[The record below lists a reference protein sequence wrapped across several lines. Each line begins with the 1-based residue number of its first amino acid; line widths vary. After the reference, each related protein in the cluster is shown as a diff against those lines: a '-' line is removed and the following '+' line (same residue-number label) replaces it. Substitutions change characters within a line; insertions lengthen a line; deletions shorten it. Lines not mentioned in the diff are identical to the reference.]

1 MKLRKQEKQQ
11 QSKSTKK
18 LVTRAEML
26 MFCLA
31 ARAHD
36 GKGNLIWSTLPW
48 N

>member
-1 MKLRKQEKQQ
+1 MKLRKQEKQKQ
-11 QSKSTKK
+11 TENKK
-18 LVTRAEML
+18 FVTRTEML

-36 GKGNLIWSTLPW
+36 GKGNLIWQTLPW

>member
-1 MKLRKQEKQQ
+1 MKLRKQETQKQPHY
-11 QSKSTKK
+11 KK

-36 GKGNLIWSTLPW
+36 RQGNLVWSKLPW

>member
-1 MKLRKQEKQQ
+1 MKLRKQEKQT
-11 QSKSTKK
+11 SKPTKK
-18 LVTRAEML
+18 LVTRTEML

-36 GKGNLIWSTLPW
+36 GKGNLVWNTLPW

>member
-1 MKLRKQEKQQ
+1 MKLRKQETQKQV
-11 QSKSTKK
+11 TYKK

-36 GKGNLIWSTLPW
+36 KQGRLVWSTLPW